1 VKKRLG
7 VLGSFVWDVIHGR
20 DPRDLPV
27 EEWGGITYALG
38 ALDAALP
45 DDWEIV
51 PVMKIGHD
59 LTRRA
64 QEFLHGLRR
73 IAPDAALVEVPFPN
87 NRVELRYF
95 SAERR
100 SEVLTGGVPTW
111 SWAALKPLITNLDAL
126 YVNLIS
132 GFELDLETTQLL
144 RQHFRGPI
152 YCDLHSL
159 VLAVQADGLRT
170 PRPLPN
176 VAEWCRCFDIL
187 QVNEDELALMAPDSL
202 ALAATAMAAGVAV
215 LNVTLGPRGAA
226 YFAAPGFERLD
237 DLRRAHPLGA
247 AIGAISTALVPAAE
261 VPGGAVDP
269 TGCGDVWGAT
279 YFSRLLAGDKL
290 TDAMRAAAVAAARNA
305 GHRGATGLANFLR
318 GQLSLS

>member
-1 VKKRLG
+1 
-7 VLGSFVWDVIHGR
+7 
-20 DPRDLPV
+20 
-27 EEWGGITYALG
+27 
-38 ALDAALP
+38 
-45 DDWEIV
+45 
-51 PVMKIGHD
+51 
-59 LTRRA
+59 
-64 QEFLHGLRR
+64 
-73 IAPDAALVEVPFPN
+73 
-87 NRVELRYF
+87 
-95 SAERR
+95 
-100 SEVLTGGVPTW
+100 
-111 SWAALKPLITNLDAL
+111 
-126 YVNLIS
+126 
-132 GFELDLETTQLL
+132 
-144 RQHFRGPI
+144 
-152 YCDLHSL
+152 
-159 VLAVQADGLRT
+159 
-170 PRPLPN
+170 
-176 VAEWCRCFDIL
+176 
-187 QVNEDELALMAPDSL
+187 MAPDSL

-305 GHRGATGLANFLR
+305 GHRGATGLANYLR